1 VVDAGRIVS
10 VMLKRSP
17 RFSTQ
22 VLYLQLGV
30 LVIVWAA
37 GFALMAVLLRNDLI
51 AEYERRGLA
60 IARTVAADERYA
72 AAVVAG
78 DPAHE
83 VQARAEL
90 VRRQTGA
97 LFVVVTDARG
107 IRFSHPDPALLGKP
121 VSADQRQALDGSDV
135 TVFGP
140 SAAGD
145 SARAKV
151 PLRDPSGAIVGEV
164 IVAIDA
170 AEISSRLLALLR
182 TAAAFLGIALGIGA
196 VGALALT
203 RRLKRQTFGLEPAAL
218 RLLLEQ
224 QAALRRVATLVARGV
239 SPNEVFDA
247 VTAEGGSVLAAQS
260 TSLLRYGVA
269 GTASVAASWSESGQ
283 SAQDPTR
290 STFGVEGIGAA
301 VARTGRAVRMD
312 AGDGAVERSGFRL
325 VVGAPVLV
333 EGAVWGAMIAGW
345 TGEGAGSGDAEGR
358 ITDFTE
364 LVATAIANAN
374 SRTELAAS
382 RSRVVAAADETR
394 RRIERDLHDGTQ
406 QRLVSLALQLHAAQ
420 TSVPPGLED
429 LKTQLS
435 QATAG
440 LAGAVEDLQEI
451 SRGIHPAVL
460 SKGGLG
466 PALRTLARRSVV
478 PVEIEVSADGRLP
491 ERVEVTAYYVVSEA
505 LTNVAKHARA
515 SMAHVQVDAD
525 DSHVRLC
532 IRDDGVGGADFARG
546 SGLIGLRDR
555 VEALSGTIE
564 VVSTPGIGTS
574 VLVTIPIDTG

>member
-1 VVDAGRIVS
+1 MVDAGRIVS

-37 GFALMAVLLRNDLI
+37 GLALMAVLLRNDLI

-97 LFVVVTDARG
+97 LFVVVTNARG

-345 TGEGAGSGDAEGR
+345 TGEGAVSGDAEGR